1 MADPAFYFAALLA
14 VGATAGLLA
23 GLLGVGGG
31 LIVVPALTFLLSGR
45 GVAPAAVVHTAV
57 GTSLATIALTSIASV
72 RAHNRAGAVAWERVR
87 RLAPPI
93 GAGALVGALAA
104 SRVPGEGLQALV
116 GLFELAVAVRIGF
129 SAGLKP
135 RKEAEARAEA
145 PLWGVP
151 IGALS
156 ALVGVGGGTL
166 TVPYLIHLGEK
177 VHRAVG
183 TGAACGLPIAL
194 AGSLGFA
201 LTGSH
206 APGVPSPHVGYI
218 HLPAFAAIAAAS
230 WAFAPW
236 GARLAHRLPADALRR
251 VFAVFLALV
260 GTRLLMG

>member
-1 MADPAFYFAALLA
+1 VADPAGYLAALLA
-14 VGATAGLLA
+14 VGALAGLLA

-31 LIVVPALTFLLSGR
+31 LVVVPALTLLLGSR
-45 GVAPAAVVHTAV
+45 GVPAGAVVHTAV
-57 GTSLATIALTSIASV
+57 ATSLATIAVTSIASV
-72 RAHNRAGAVAWERVR
+72 RAHHRAGAVAWERVR

-93 GAGALVGALAA
+93 AAGALGGALLAA
-104 SRVPGEGLQALV
+104 RVPGEGLRALV
-116 GLFELAVAVRIGF
+116 GLFELAVAVRIG
-129 SAGLKP
+129 SAGRP
-135 RKEAEARAEA
+135 REAGGPARPGAA
-145 PLWGVP
+145 VWGVP

-194 AGSLGFA
+194 AGTLGFA
-201 LTGSH
+201 LADH
-206 APGVPSPHVGYI
+206 APGVPLPHLGYI

-230 WAFAPW
+230 WVCAPW

-251 VFAVFLALV
+251 VFAGFLVVVAV
-260 GTRLLMG
+260 RLLMG